1 MAINIQAE
9 FVSLN
14 FTSNRIIIKDI
25 TGIDSSDGTNGGYG
39 LSDQATNLSKVQ
51 LDEELAGWL
60 LTVTRPDNTVFVV
73 PINTLQFDV
82 FESEIELYID
92 DTQDLINGLWSFK
105 LDVNEANGILDTV
118 IITKYIYNINALEIK
133 INSNFATTVEF
144 ESPLSKTCNKNILSL
159 FSYFAA
165 LKAAIDEENTISA
178 DYISAQINKLLT

>member
-51 LDEELAGWL
+51 LDEEL
-60 LTVTRPDNTVFVV
+60 
-73 PINTLQFDV
+73 
-82 FESEIELYID
+82 
-92 DTQDLINGLWSFK
+92 
-105 LDVNEANGILDTV
+105 EANGILDTV